1 MASHPTGAVSASRPF
16 VPGDDATLA
25 LPGAP
30 QTPRPGGAPD
40 PAEAGRRPVP
50 LRLPDVEE
58 ARLVSP
64 PLRTAEGDDGRALRD
79 RAPLPPGQDQHRL
92 LLRARRS
99 GICGGLRVRRALRLP
114 RPGDGVTGVAG
125 EPLHRARDANFHLR
139 PDGAGGCPA
148 ARPRTEPIRAG
159 RGRRPSATG
168 QPDRGRM
175 KTVEAGEV
183 GRPAADRLAPA
194 LVRAARRE
202 LVDRRPVWFM
212 RQAGRSLPEY
222 RKIRETYDLFAICQN
237 PELCA
242 EVTLQPVRR
251 LGVDGA
257 VLFADIMLPV
267 AFGLAVELQLV
278 DGVGPVVERPIRSM
292 ADIDRLQAR
301 SPGEAVPFVLE
312 TIKLLRRELDS
323 SVAMIGFAG
332 APFTLAGYL
341 IEGKPSREFLITKT
355 MMYTEPA
362 LWDALMTRLSR
373 LVLDYLLAQIDAGAQ
388 LVQLFDSW
396 VGCLSPADYRRYVQP
411 HVAGIFKG
419 LRRVDSPSI
428 HFGTGTAGV
437 LPLMREAG
445 GDVIGVDWRVD
456 LGEAWR
462 VIGYDHGIQGNL
474 DPAVLLAPW
483 PLIEDGAR
491 RVIEA
496 AGGRPGHIFNL
507 GHGVL
512 PASPVEHLQRL
523 VEFVHAA

>member
-1 MASHPTGAVSASRPF
+1 
-16 VPGDDATLA
+16 
-25 LPGAP
+25 
-30 QTPRPGGAPD
+30 
-40 PAEAGRRPVP
+40 
-50 LRLPDVEE
+50 
-58 ARLVSP
+58 
-64 PLRTAEGDDGRALRD
+64 
-79 RAPLPPGQDQHRL
+79 
-92 LLRARRS
+92 
-99 GICGGLRVRRALRLP
+99 
-114 RPGDGVTGVAG
+114 
-125 EPLHRARDANFHLR
+125 
-139 PDGAGGCPA
+139 
-148 ARPRTEPIRAG
+148 
-159 RGRRPSATG
+159 
-168 QPDRGRM
+168 M

-222 RKIRETYDLFAICQN
+222 RKIRETYDLFTICQN

-267 AFGLAVELQLV
+267 AFGLGVELQLV

-419 LRRVDSPSI
+419 LRRADSPSI
-428 HFGTGTAGV
+428 HFGTGTAGI
-437 LPLMREAG
+437 LSLMREAG

-462 VIGYDHGIQGNL
+462 VIGYDRGIQGNL